1 MKNYKI
7 VSVTLRK
14 DESEFRIKRRH
25 IATGEIYITLANR
38 LNKEETAFIS
48 QFMEPYADKYILQ
61 WHENHISD

>member
-7 VSVTLRK
+7 ESVTLK
-14 DESEFRIKRRH
+14 KAEAEFRIKRRH
-25 IATGEIYITLANR
+25 IVTGEVYITLANR

-61 WHENHISD
+61 WHENHIGN